1 MNKEII
7 KEINLGKNKLILKTG
22 LVATQAN
29 GSVIA
34 CMGDTHVL
42 CTVTSSKKTKEDFG
56 FFPLTVNYREMTY
69 AAGKIPGGFIKR
81 EGRQSDRE
89 TLVSRLIDRP
99 IRPIFHK
106 SFGNE
111 TQIIC
116 TVLSYDPDHNPDI
129 VALIG
134 ASAALAISGLPI
146 IDILAAVRVG
156 YINDEFVINPSISDS
171 KKSKMDLVIA
181 ATKTSI
187 MMVESEIALLPEEIV
202 LQALEFGHKNITP
215 IVDLIEELR
224 SQVGKNRIDIAE
236 TDNSWLENEIEKNFS
251 GKIKSIYDLGS
262 KNLRVEEFNKLN
274 QMIVDSYKGD
284 EKVTSSICD
293 TAINNVKS
301 GILRNQILKDS
312 KRIDGRRLDEVR
324 NISTMLSI
332 LPRAH
337 GSALFSRGETQAL
350 VSTTLGSA
358 GDEQIVDD
366 ITGSDKDRFMLHY
379 IFPPY
384 SVGEVGVLKAPGRRE
399 IGHGKLAHRSLI
411 NVMPSPN
418 EFPYVIRIVSE
429 ITSCNGS
436 SSMATICGASLSM
449 MDAGIPIKSHVAGIA
464 MGLVIENGK
473 YAILSDIVSDEDA
486 LGDMD
491 FKVAGTKDAITAL
504 QMDIKVAGVTIE
516 IMRKALAQARL
527 GLSGILQVMEDSIS
541 EARTTKS
548 KYAPAIQII
557 KINPDKIREVIGSGG
572 KVIQDICERSSAKID
587 IEKDGTVKIA
597 AVGGDSLKKAV
608 DMILAIT
615 EEPEMGKIYDGK
627 IVKIIES
634 GAFVN
639 YMGSRDGFLHISK
652 ISEEIVDDVKDFLQE
667 GQIVKVKLIE
677 VDDRGKSRLSMLLDK
692 EHIPTPNRKENK
704 TASSKGPIKR
714 KNFSKTSS
722 ENNQTPKV
730 KFGTEKVE
738 RKYFD

>member
-7 KEINLGKNKLILKTG
+7 KEIKLGKDTLILKTG
-22 LVATQAN
+22 LLATQAN
-29 GSVIA
+29 GSVMA
-34 CMGDTHVL
+34 CIGDTHVL
-42 CTVTSSKKTKEDFG
+42 CTVTSSKKHKEDFG

-89 TLVSRLIDRP
+89 TLISRLIDRP

-146 IDILAAVRVG
+146 IDILAAIRVG
-156 YINDEFVINPSISDS
+156 YINDEFVINHSIADS
-171 KKSKMDLVIA
+171 EKSKMDLVIA

-202 LQALEFGHKNITP
+202 LQALEFGHKNILP
-215 IVDLIEELR
+215 IINLIEELKNE
-224 SQVGKNRIDIAE
+224 VGKNTIDVSEI
-236 TDNSWLENEIEKNFS
+236 DNLWLEDEVSRNFEPQ
-251 GKIKSIYDLGS
+251 IKSIYDLKS
-262 KNLRVEEFNKLN
+262 KNIRVEEFNKLN
-274 QMIVDSYKGD
+274 QIIADFYKD
-284 EKVTSSICD
+284 NEKVTSSILD

-301 GILRNQILKDS
+301 KILRTQILVES
-312 KRIDGRRLDEVR
+312 KRIDGRKLDEVR
-324 NISTMLSI
+324 NVSTILSL

-337 GSALFSRGETQAL
+337 GSALFIRGETQAL
-350 VSTTLGSA
+350 VTTTLGSS

-366 ITGSDKDRFMLHY
+366 ITGSNKDRFMLHY
-379 IFPPY
+379 TFPPY

-399 IGHGKLAHRSLI
+399 IGHGKLAHRALI
-411 NVMPSPN
+411 NVMPSSSDSA
-418 EFPYVIRIVSE
+418 YVVRVVSE

-464 MGLVIENGK
+464 MGLIIDNGK
-473 YAILSDIVSDEDA
+473 YAILSDIISDEDA

-491 FKVAGTKDAITAL
+491 FKVAGTKDFITAL
-504 QMDIKVAGVTIE
+504 QMDIKVGGVTIE

-527 GLSGILQVMEDSIS
+527 GLSGILDVMQGSIS
-541 EARTTKS
+541 EPRTEKS

-557 KINPDKIREVIGSGG
+557 KINPYKIREVIGSGG
-572 KVIQDICERSSAKID
+572 KVIQDICEKSSAKID
-587 IEKDGTVKIA
+587 IEKDGTVKVA
-597 AVGGDSLKKAV
+597 AVGAEFLKKAV

-639 YMGSRDGFLHISK
+639 YMGSKDGFLHISK

-667 GQIVKVKLIE
+667 GQFVKVKLIE

-704 TASSKGPIKR
+704 TAPSKGPIKR
-714 KNFSKTSS
+714 KNFNKPLSDNKPASKS
-722 ENNQTPKV
+722 KY
-730 KFGTEKVE
+730 GAEKVE